1 MYMPWKSERNKRQ
14 ESARHPWGCALNFY
28 FQTWWG
34 SSSIIP
40 RKPLMWSRQWLRWT
54 RVISL
59 ASRLLSLYDLIITH
73 VLQNEHMNSLLN
85 LLFLCFSLHSSDIPP
100 FVPHPQTSSH
110 RESTHQCLSSAGW
123 VFNLIL
129 LAFQFSGKRIC
140 PRLPVTLRG
149 LAAPTYFD
157 WTFLF

>member
-1 MYMPWKSERNKRQ
+1 MPWKSEGNKKK
-14 ESARHPWGCALNFY
+14 ESTRHPLGCALNFCV
-28 FQTWWG
+28 QTWWG
-34 SSSIIP
+34 SSTIIP
-40 RKPLMWSRQWLRWT
+40 RKPLMWPQQWLRWT
-54 RVISL
+54 CVISL
-59 ASRLLSLYDLIITH
+59 ASQLLSLYDLIITH

-85 LLFLCFSLHSSDIPP
+85 LLFLCFSLHSSDIPHL
-100 FVPHPQTSSH
+100 VPHPRTSFY
-110 RESTHQCLSSAGW
+110 RESIHQRLSSAGW

-140 PRLPVTLRG
+140 PRLPVKLRG